1 MSVQTSICDVSTH
14 SSNLPSLPPEVAIQI
29 FVNAFRSTLVDLTLL
44 SSRKVPE
51 WVAKLDTTPAQ
62 GEFLI
67 WRHYWR
73 HVHLYVP
80 GEAWYPIDPRRLED
94 ESTGHFYEQPWHTSM
109 RRMLR
114 FAQHLFCYPEQD
126 PSDPNANP
134 RDFPHPARLR
144 DFDSPPQSVEFE
156 VLCKFDPNLS
166 GRVIFRDMEEKLNI
180 RALLW
185 LFKTLKCHH
194 AQNRHRLNIVLK
206 WKDIRREVLKYP
218 ILECAGGPENH
229 YANKNENSKA
239 AIPFGLGIQERYME
253 VINEGLIIWTTYLL
267 ERERLAL
274 MTQEQRDDLSAIP
287 PIPKTTMIGT
297 WTARNNIL
305 PHDMVTQLAHDICSN
320 LQTKVYDERQV
331 EYVEFWQRV
340 TLNIP
345 PKLVEKSNN
354 GDAIWN
360 ITPEFEH
367 YVRGEAHGPDDL
379 AMSEFSDNM
388 RAFVVK
394 HNVKPA
400 GHIYFPHSV
409 APLCLWNAGDYSDL
423 RNFPANGEEYD
434 SDWDDM

>member
-1 MSVQTSICDVSTH
+1 MSAQP
-14 SSNLPSLPPEVAIQI
+14 SNLPSLPPAVAIQI
-29 FVNAFRSTLVDLTLL
+29 FGNAFRSTLVDLTLL
-44 SSRKVPE
+44 SSRKVPA

-67 WRHYWR
+67 WRHYWT
-73 HVHLYVP
+73 HVHLCVP
-80 GEAWYPIDPRRLED
+80 GEAWYPVDRRRLAD

-114 FAQHLFCYPEQD
+114 FAQHLFCYPEQN
-126 PSDPNANP
+126 PSDPNASP

-144 DFDSPPQSVEFE
+144 DFNSPPQSVEFE

-166 GRVIFRDMEEKLNI
+166 GRSIFRDMEEKLNI

-218 ILECAGGPENH
+218 ILECAGGSENH
-229 YANKNENSKA
+229 YADKDEKSKA

-253 VINEGLIIWTTYLL
+253 VINEGLVIWTTYLL
-267 ERERLAL
+267 ERERLAS
-274 MTQEQRDDLSAIP
+274 MTQEQRDHLSAVP
-287 PIPKTTMIGT
+287 LIPKITMIGT
-297 WTARNNIL
+297 RAARDNIR
-305 PHDMVTQLAHDICSN
+305 PHDLVTQLAHDICYN
-320 LQTKVYDERQV
+320 LEHKVYDDRQV

-345 PKLVEKSNN
+345 PKSVGKFKN
-354 GDAIWN
+354 GDAMWN
-360 ITPEFEH
+360 VTLDFEL
-367 YVRGEAHGPDDL
+367 YVQGEAHGPDNS
-379 AMSEFSDNM
+379 AMSEFADNM
-388 RAFVVK
+388 RSFVVK
-394 HNVKPA
+394 HNVNPA

-409 APLCLWNAGDYSDL
+409 APLCSWNAGDYRDL
-423 RNFPANGEEYD
+423 TQNPTNREEYD
-434 SDWDDM
+434 SDWDDL